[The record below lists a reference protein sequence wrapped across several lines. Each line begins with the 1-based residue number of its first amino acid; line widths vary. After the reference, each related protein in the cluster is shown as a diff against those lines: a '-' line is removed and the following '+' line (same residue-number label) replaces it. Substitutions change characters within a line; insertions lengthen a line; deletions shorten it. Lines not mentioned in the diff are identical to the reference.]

1 MNNLLSAKW
10 WSAAGARAIKTFAQA
25 IFGTMSG
32 AALLSDLNWK
42 IVLSGGAF
50 AAVYSL
56 VSSLSGL
63 PEVEESD
70 DPPNS
75 RMKKVDP

>member
-1 MNNLLSAKW
+1 MKNLLSAKW

-32 AALLSDLNWK
+32 AALLSDLDWK
-42 IVLSGGAF
+42 IVLSGGVF
-50 AAVYSL
+50 AAIYSL

-63 PEVEESD
+63 PEVDETD
-70 DPPNS
+70 QAPDT
-75 RMKKVDP
+75 